1 MANTYRKIQLLVRD
15 IQIWIYYRNIQR
27 EGGRAGGRE
36 EGRGRK
42 KEKIQRYL
50 QIDIHFLIS

>member
-27 EGGRAGGRE
+27 EGGREGGRE